1 MDTERIPDANS
12 VIAKLAREPW
22 RFTLEQYLRLQ
33 QLAGQTTALQGDL
46 SLSFAPSEIHRMRDG
61 RVQVRSIGPG
71 GPDGV
76 LPYGWLEWFAQ
87 AAQDKNG
94 APQDFL
100 DVFQQRFIAH
110 HARALSHWRLATP
123 YARQEQAAGTT
134 ILRALCGFDSQT
146 KQPALHQLLAQS
158 GLLADRRR
166 SPAGFIALVAAALG
180 VTVRIE
186 QFVGHWQ
193 ALPLVSQGKMRHQL
207 GRNAVAGRR
216 AWNQQALLRVHL
228 DVTDE
233 AQWAAF
239 LPDGEPFKQLCSLG
253 LLWFG
258 PGIDLELALT
268 GSLALTQHLR
278 RASPPRLGHTARLA
292 GRRLQPF
299 CCRLSLKEK

>member
-1 MDTERIPDANS
+1 MDAERIPDANS
-12 VIAKLAREPW
+12 VMAQLAREPW
-22 RFTLEQYLRLQ
+22 RFTLEQYWRLQ
-33 QLAGQTTALQGDL
+33 RLAGQTPALQGDL
-46 SLSFAPSEIHRMRDG
+46 SLSFAPSEINRLRDG

-71 GPDGV
+71 GPDGA
-76 LPYGWLEWFAQ
+76 LPYGWLEWFSQ
-87 AAQDKNG
+87 AAQDKNA

-110 HARALSHWRLATP
+110 HVRALSHWRIATP
-123 YARQEQAAGTT
+123 YARQDQAACTT

-146 KQPALHQLLAQS
+146 ASPQLLAQS

-166 SPAGFIALVAAALG
+166 SPAGFIALVAAALA
-180 VTVRIE
+180 VTVRVE

-193 ALPLVSQGKMRHQL
+193 TLPRASQGKMRRQL
-207 GRNAVAGRR
+207 GRDAVAGRR
-216 AWNQQALLRVHL
+216 AWNQQALLRIHL
-228 DVTDE
+228 HVTDE

-268 GSLALTQHLR
+268 GTLALTQHLR